1 MTQPRTVR
9 SIIVGQELL
18 TAAGDTRVADA
29 ARLMKQ
35 KKVGAILVLEDGK
48 LAGIFTERDALFRVI
63 ASGRDPGTTTLATVM
78 TRNPRCIH
86 PDKPFANA
94 IGMMHDGQFRRVP
107 VVENDIPIGMVSA
120 SDAMGPE
127 LENFMYSL
135 IVDEQAR
142 DVLA

>member
-1 MTQPRTVR
+1 MAQPRTVR
-9 SIIVGQELL
+9 SVIEGQELL
-18 TAAGDTRVADA
+18 TAPASSSVYDA

-35 KKVGAILVLEDGK
+35 RKVGAMLVLEDGK
-48 LAGIFTERDALFRVI
+48 LAGIFTERDALFRVV
-63 ASGRDPGTTTLATVM
+63 ADGRDPTTTALASVM

-86 PDKPFANA
+86 PDKPFATA

-107 VVENDIPIGMVSA
+107 VVENDRPIGMVSA

-127 LENFMYSL
+127 LENFMFSL
-135 IVDEQAR
+135 IMDDQAR

>member
-9 SIIVGQELL
+9 SIIEGRELL
-18 TAAGDTRVADA
+18 TAPASTRVCDA

-35 KKVGAILVLEDGK
+35 RKVVAILVLEDGK
-48 LAGIFTERDALFRVI
+48 VAGIFTERDALFRVV
-63 ASGRDPGTTTLATVM
+63 ADERDPATTTLAAVM

-86 PDKPFANA
+86 PDQPFSAA
-94 IGMMHDGQFRRVP
+94 IGMMHDGKFRRVP
-107 VVENDIPIGMVSA
+107 VVENDRPIGMVSA

-127 LENFMYSL
+127 LENFMFSL
-135 IVDEQAR
+135 IVDDQAR

>member
-9 SIIVGQELL
+9 SIIEGQELL
-18 TAAGDTRVADA
+18 TAPGRTSVADA
-29 ARLMKQ
+29 ARIMKQ
-35 KKVGAILVLEDGK
+35 NKVGAILVLEDGK

-63 ASGRDPGTTTLATVM
+63 ANGRDPTTTTLATVM

-86 PDKPFANA
+86 PDKPFASA

-107 VVENDIPIGMVSA
+107 VVENGTPIGMVSA

-127 LENFMYSL
+127 LENFMFSL
-135 IVDEQAR
+135 IVQDQAG

>member
-9 SIIVGQELL
+9 SIIEGQDLL
-18 TAAGDTRVADA
+18 TAPATTRVCDA
-29 ARLMKQ
+29 ARLMRQ
-35 KKVGAILVLEDGK
+35 RKVGAILVLEDDK
-48 LAGIFTERDALFRVI
+48 LAGIFTERDALFRVV
-63 ASGRDPGTTTLATVM
+63 ADERDPATTPLAAVM

-86 PDKPFANA
+86 PDKLFSTA

-107 VVENDIPIGMVSA
+107 VVENGRPIGMVSA

-127 LENFMYSL
+127 LENFMFSL
-135 IVDEQAR
+135 IVADQAG